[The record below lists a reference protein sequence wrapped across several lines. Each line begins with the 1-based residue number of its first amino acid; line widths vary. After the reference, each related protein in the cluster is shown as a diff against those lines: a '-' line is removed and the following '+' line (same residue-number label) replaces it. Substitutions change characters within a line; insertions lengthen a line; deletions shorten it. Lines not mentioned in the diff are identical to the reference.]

1 MINNSTT
8 TIGPHQNP
16 HLFVTPPQAPR
27 SNLSSLI
34 RVSLFTSRLPPL
46 FNRLVPLQATNSQR
60 SKIKASSVVQAAAAA
75 AAAAVLV
82 LVLVLVLAP
91 DPEGQAV
98 QARSPRSPC
107 GGTATVVAVI
117 AAAAAVAAVVVAA
130 GRAAGGPFE
139 WTREDIEHCL
149 IRTLV
154 SGMRWLM
161 ADISSSGAAL
171 AIGRRHEAPSCS
183 CSRTPCGPAIPPL
196 QYHCRTMGDSNA
208 TMNNATTS

>member
-1 MINNSTT
+1 MRHDQQQHHHHWPPPKSPPFCNTPTSTT
-8 TIGPHQNP
+8 VQLEFLDTCIA
-16 HLFVTPPQAPR
+16 FYVSPP
-27 SNLSSLI
+27 SSLQ
-34 RVSLFTSRLPPL
+34 SSR
-46 FNRLVPLQATNSQR
+46 
-60 SKIKASSVVQAAAAA
+60 
-75 AAAAVLV
+75 
-82 LVLVLVLAP
+82 
-91 DPEGQAV
+91 
-98 QARSPRSPC
+98 
-107 GGTATVVAVI
+107 VAVI